1 MILGATGVEQ
11 PRGDGVRSGAEAAN
25 EQPSEGA
32 QGGHPLGSFFVVTF
46 MQQHNGPTASLQVS
60 LN

>member
-1 MILGATGVEQ
+1 MSDLAQRQQTSSLVKVLKTDILWVPT
-11 PRGDGVRSGAEAAN
+11 
-25 EQPSEGA
+25 
-32 QGGHPLGSFFVVTF
+32 FVVTF